1 MGEFDEAEAIAA
13 MRGVLTETEQSAYSD
28 DELLNLVD
36 IIWDFYEQNGMLDID
51 IDDEDDDDDFL
62 PDLIDYACRM
72 IKKDKSAKLSI
83 DSVERLVM
91 AEIAYEENL
100 I

>member
-51 IDDEDDDDDFL
+51 INDEDEDDDFL

-72 IKKDKSAKLSI
+72 IKKDKNAKLSI

-91 AEIAYEENL
+91 AEIAYEESL